1 MVWKVG
7 VMEAGY
13 LGVGNMGQPMAEKLL
28 DAGHSLTIYD
38 ISEAAM
44 RPLLERQARHAASP
58 RELADR
64 CEIVFVSLP
73 TLAAFRAAALGAN
86 GLVHG
91 GAMKVLVNTCTVGV
105 PFVKE
110 IEQAMA
116 ARGVTVVDCPISGG
130 PAGARA
136 GTLSVMVAGDPA
148 TVERIR
154 PLISL
159 WGRTLTVAGDQP
171 GAAQVLKL
179 TNNILFAVSLAAT
192 SEAFVMGAKGGLDP
206 EVMVQAINAG
216 SGRNGA
222 TETVLPTVVLDR
234 SFDYGAALH
243 ILMKDIDLAI
253 AQGEELGVPMWVCQ
267 AARLVY
273 KNAIFAG
280 GADNDISTL
289 VRHVERGAGFEMPKT
304 R

>member
-1 MVWKVG
+1 MQV
-7 VMEAGY
+7 GY
-13 LGVGNMGQPMAEKLL
+13 LGVGNMGQPMAAKLL
-28 DAGHSLTIYD
+28 DGGHNLVVFD

-44 RPLLERQARHAASP
+44 EPLLMRQARRAASP
-58 RELADR
+58 KEIGDQ
-64 CEIVFVSLP
+64 CEIAVVSLP
-73 TLAAFRAAALGAN
+73 TLAAFREAVLGPEGLAADGAIN
-86 GLVHG
+86 L
-91 GAMKVLVNTCTVGV
+91 LLNTCTVGV
-105 PFVKE
+105 PFLREVE
-110 IEQAMA
+110 A
-116 ARGVTVVDCPISGG
+116 AVAPRGIAIVDCPISGG

-136 GTLSVMVAGDPA
+136 GILSVMVSGDPA
-148 TVERIR
+148 AVERVR

-159 WGRTLTVAGDQP
+159 WGPTLTIAGDKP

-206 EVMVQAINAG
+206 EVMVGAINAG

-222 TETVLPTVVLDR
+222 TQTVIPDAVLDR
-234 SFDYGAALH
+234 SFDYGAASH

-253 AQGEELGVPMWVCQ
+253 AQGEDLGVPMSVCQ

-273 KNAIFAG
+273 KHAIFAG
-280 GADNDISTL
+280 AANDDISTL
-289 VRHVERGAGFEMPKT
+289 VRHIEQAAGFVMPKT